1 MHNNYLFLKHLAV
14 ELKVKLFGT
23 QLLTCFSQERD
34 ELMLGFAK
42 EATEIYLKCTLK
54 PDFSCITVQS
64 EFARAKRNTVNLW
77 EEVYGLDVLEI
88 SIFENERAIKIELSN
103 DYLLIIKLF
112 GNRPNLLIF
121 KNEVQIAIFNNSL
134 IADKALNISD
144 FQKQADFSFENFE
157 KVQGNYRKVFFTFGK
172 NLFNYLDSKIEG
184 KTIIE
189 KWNFIQDFLKELE
202 KSIFR
207 IGFLNGIPSLCLFP
221 IENPF
226 FESTNAIDA
235 TNAFY
240 LFYQKEF
247 TFGIQKQNLLA
258 SLEKEKIKTENYLQ
272 NTQGKLEV
280 LKSGQSKEIIANI
293 LMANLHQIE
302 EGLSE
307 VELLNF
313 YNDQKLKIKLK
324 SDLSPQKNAENYYR
338 KSKNERIE
346 VETIEKNIENA
357 INKIIGIEVK
367 IEEVKAAENF
377 KELKSFIKIQ
387 KKVSEETECPKSL
400 FKEFLFE
407 GNLILVGKNAKNN
420 DTLTFKHAQKE
431 DYWLHARDCAG
442 SHVVIKRN
450 NKENLPNHVIEYA
463 ASLAAYYSKRK
474 NETVVPVIFTQKKF
488 VRKPKGVADGQVI
501 VDKESTVMIEPY
513 NPEV

>member
-1 MHNNYLFLKHLAV
+1 M
-14 ELKVKLFGT
+14 
-23 QLLTCFSQERD
+23 
-34 ELMLGFAK
+34 
-42 EATEIYLKCTLK
+42 
-54 PDFSCITVQS
+54 
-64 EFARAKRNTVNLW
+64 
-77 EEVYGLDVLEI
+77 
-88 SIFENERAIKIELSN
+88 
-103 DYLLIIKLF
+103 
-112 GNRPNLLIF
+112 
-121 KNEVQIAIFNNSL
+121 
-134 IADKALNISD
+134 
-144 FQKQADFSFENFE
+144 
-157 KVQGNYRKVFFTFGK
+157 
-172 NLFNYLDSKIEG
+172 
-184 KTIIE
+184 
-189 KWNFIQDFLKELE
+189 
-202 KSIFR
+202 
-207 IGFLNGIPSLCLFP
+207 
-221 IENPF
+221 
-226 FESTNAIDA
+226 
-235 TNAFY
+235 
-240 LFYQKEF
+240 
-247 TFGIQKQNLLA
+247 
-258 SLEKEKIKTENYLQ
+258 
-272 NTQGKLEV
+272 
-280 LKSGQSKEIIANI
+280 
-293 LMANLHQIE
+293 
-302 EGLSE
+302 
-307 VELLNF
+307 NF

-324 SDLSPQKNAENYYR
+324 SDFSPQKNAENYYR

-357 INKIIGIEVK
+357 INKIIGIEEK
-367 IEEVKAAENF
+367 IDKVKAAENF

-387 KKVSEETECPKSL
+387 KKVSEETESPKSL